1 MGVEEAVLVVE
12 VVEDTEG
19 EIPEIVQVNTIQ
31 VMVGAHITSTVQWIY

>member
-19 EIPEIVQVNTIQ
+19 EIPEIMEVNTIL
-31 VMVGAHITSTVQWIY
+31 VMVGAQSTSTVQWIY